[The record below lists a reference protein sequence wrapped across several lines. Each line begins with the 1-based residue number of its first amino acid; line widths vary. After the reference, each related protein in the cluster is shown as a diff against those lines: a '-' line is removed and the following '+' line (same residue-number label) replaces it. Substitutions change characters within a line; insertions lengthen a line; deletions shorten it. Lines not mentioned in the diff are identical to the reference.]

1 MNIDRTVNAPLAAH
15 LLDLLDALD
24 GQAIPLILVGGF
36 GLFLRREWLLETRT
50 RTLFERLPESR
61 ATEDFDLVLRLE
73 LLADLRKMTGLR
85 AALDGLGYRVVEN
98 AQIYQFIKPG
108 TAWGNVRDV
117 KIDLLARKPG
127 EGDPKLKTDSRR
139 VKPSD
144 KNSPLHAHITPEA
157 IAVEDD
163 LLEIELE
170 GSRSDGTASRGR
182 IFLPCAYAMYLMK
195 LFAFRDEHTGIK
207 PGDRERYARK
217 HALDLYTITGL
228 LTQAERDGLPAF
240 QARYGRHPIAREA
253 GQIVKAY
260 FAAPN
265 AMGVLRLRDNGV
277 LLEPAD
283 LTNFIA
289 VLGRTFP
296 AED

>member
-1 MNIDRTVNAPLAAH
+1 MNIDRTVNGPLAAH
-15 LLDLLDALD
+15 LLDLLDALED
-24 GQAIPLILVGGF
+24 QNIPLILVGGF

-50 RTLFERLPESR
+50 PTLFERVPESR

-85 AALDGLGYRVVEN
+85 ATFDALGYRVVKN

-108 TAWGNVRDV
+108 TAWGNARDI

-163 LLEIELE
+163 PLEIELE
-170 GSRSDGTASRGR
+170 GSRTDGRLSRGK

-195 LFAFRDEHTGIK
+195 LFAFRDEHEGIK
-207 PGDRERYARK
+207 PGDRERYATK
-217 HALDLYTITGL
+217 HALDLYTITAL
-228 LTQAERDGLPAF
+228 LTLAERDGLPAF
-240 QARYGRHPIAREA
+240 RERYGDHPIAREA

-260 FAAPN
+260 FAEPN
-265 AMGVLRLRDNGV
+265 AMGVLRLRDSNM
-277 LLEPAD
+277 LLEPAN

-296 AED
+296 AVD